1 MNGFIEA
8 WQQKLFGSLRAFC
21 GRDIADRI
29 MKGYESITSETETE
43 ETIRWTA
50 RTIRKIEDECS
61 PAMLHGIM
69 TACSCPYPRT
79 NLQKLRKIYLETGDV
94 EAVIRVLQ
102 QLLEDSL
109 RKGMLLEDA
118 IVDRIV
124 ELGWG
129 VAGKMDGNRIV
140 ITKIPK
146 SGNLR
151 EYMNESD
158 PQKKREL
165 YCHCPRVRQAVQLC
179 IELPSAY
186 CLCGAGYYLQIW
198 ETILERKVRVEVLES
213 VCSGGEL
220 CSFAVH
226 LPDGCVSPV
235 RADLS

>member
-1 MNGFIEA
+1 MSDFIEA
-8 WQQKLFGSLRAFC
+8 WQHKLYGSLRAYC
-21 GRDIADRI
+21 GKNVAERI
-29 MKGYESITSETETE
+29 MKGYENITGETETE
-43 ETIRWTA
+43 EAIRWTA
-50 RTIRKIEDECS
+50 ETIRKIEDECS
-61 PAMLHGIM
+61 PEILHGIM

-79 NLQKLRKIYLETGDV
+79 RLQKLRRIYVETGDIDIV
-94 EAVIRVLQ
+94 IEALQ
-102 QLLEDSL
+102 QQLVDSL
-109 RKGMLLEDA
+109 RNGMLFEDI

-129 VAGKMDGNRIV
+129 VAGERDGNRIT

-165 YCHCPRVRQAVQLC
+165 YCHCPRVRQAVQLG
-179 IELPSAY
+179 IELPLSH

-213 VCSGGEL
+213 VCAGGDR
-220 CSFAVH
+220 CSFAVY
-226 LPDGCVSPV
+226 LPDSCVSPA